1 MDVGKILGKL
11 PWRSKISLQG
21 NGMATIPKTILKRS
35 LIIKKSELLI
45 SCILDGGWKMWR
57 NLTFFVAFPV
67 IVLAHVNV
75 FMPHA
80 DGHKDAVRPDFVPYE
95 YLRIRTKVTPQ
106 NTSE

>member
-1 MDVGKILGKL
+1 
-11 PWRSKISLQG
+11 
-21 NGMATIPKTILKRS
+21 
-35 LIIKKSELLI
+35 
-45 SCILDGGWKMWR
+45 MWR

-67 IVLAHVNV
+67 IVLAHINV

-106 NTSE
+106 NLIIKK